1 VSRRLQLHRTGYDL
15 HMQSRFGESELLG
28 SIVGGAIGDVL
39 GGIPERRNASFSD
52 DTQLTLASCEAII
65 VARRIAPESIAAQML
80 VWFRERRITGIGSST
95 LKAMRDLEAGAHWA
109 LAGARGERAAGNGA
123 AMRIAP
129 VAFFLD
135 PSVPAERTTIRDI
148 TRITHHHEEAYVG
161 ALAVVFAIR
170 HAAARQSLSLAD
182 IASHLPDSRV
192 RDNLL
197 KLSSSAELALPEMAT
212 LVGTSGS
219 AAESVPFA
227 LAIVPRMI
235 AEGFEATLY
244 ALNEVGGDTDTI
256 GSIGGQVAGAYIGA
270 EELPTDVLSGVPHA
284 DEVLS
289 IAREFAAMGS
299 GA

>member
-1 VSRRLQLHRTGYDL
+1 MRVHS
-15 HMQSRFGESELLG
+15 SFGG
-28 SIVGGAIGDVL
+28 SALFGCIVGGAIGDIV
-39 GGIPERRNASFSD
+39 GGIPERRNLSLSD
-52 DTQLTLASCEAII
+52 DTQLTLASCESII
-65 VARRIAPESIAAQML
+65 AAGGVAPEAIADQML
-80 VWFRERRITGIGSST
+80 VWFRDRRITGIGSST

-135 PSVPAERTTIRDI
+135 PSVPAERTMIRDI
-148 TRITHHHEEAYVG
+148 TRITHHHDEAYVG

-170 HAAARQSLSLAD
+170 RAAARESLSPAD

-197 KLSSSAELALPEMAT
+197 KLSPATELALPQIAT
-212 LVGTSGS
+212 LVGTSGFS
-219 AAESVPFA
+219 AESVPFA

-235 AEGFEATLY
+235 AQGFEATLY
-244 ALNEVGGDTDTI
+244 ALNEVSGDTDTI
-256 GSIGGQVAGAYIGA
+256 GSIAGQVAGAYTGA
-270 EELPTDVLSGVPHA
+270 EELPIGILSGVAGA
-284 DEVLS
+284 DEVLA
-289 IAREFAAMGS
+289 IAKRFAALGS